1 MTAAVN
7 ILEVIRRE
15 TLDIPQK
22 TAVIE
27 GDQYIGYGELLAAV
41 DQLAAAL
48 QRQGVGPL
56 ARVGL
61 LAEDSIDYVVASL
74 AILALAAVVVPVSPE
89 QTPAERAAV
98 IGAIDL
104 DVLLAEA
111 RLAEAVTTGEALA
124 EGLLRRP
131 FVLAKL
137 TPTGAPPAEFARIN
151 PAFIRFSSG
160 TTGASKG
167 VVLSHQAIIERTDAA
182 DQGLKIRRDD
192 TVLWVLSMSYH
203 FVVTILLFLRRGA
216 TIVLCG
222 QRFPE
227 ALIEGITRQRGTFIY
242 ASPFHYGL
250 LAQSGAVDGAAL
262 NNVRMAVS
270 TAMTLPIEVAE
281 AFRARFGFELTEA
294 YGIIEVG
301 LPFQRLA
308 GAAAQRGS
316 VGRPLPGFE
325 LRLDECDADGVGSI
339 HLRGPGLFDAYYR
352 PWQNREQVCP
362 DGWFATG
369 DLGRVDADGNLFIV
383 GREKA
388 VINFVGMKIFPQEV
402 EDVLNRHPAIRE
414 SLVTG
419 APHPRFG
426 ELPVARIVLRD
437 EAAGT
442 IALDELRRYC
452 YQRLT
457 QFKVPKEFVVV
468 DRLEKTASG
477 KLKRS

>member
-1 MTAAVN
+1 MTAALN
-7 ILEVIRRE
+7 ILDVIRRE
-15 TLDIPQK
+15 TADIPQK
-22 TAVIE
+22 IAIIE
-27 GDQYIGYGELLAAV
+27 GDDHIGYGELLVAV
-41 DQLAAAL
+41 DRLAAAL

-61 LAEDSIDYVVASL
+61 LAEDSIDYIVASL

-98 IGAIDL
+98 IAAIDL

-111 RLAEAVTTGEALA
+111 RLAEAEASGETLGA
-124 EGLLRRP
+124 GILRRQ
-131 FVLAKL
+131 FLLSRL
-137 TPTGAPPAEFARIN
+137 TPAGEPPAEFARIN

-167 VVLSHQAIIERTDAA
+167 VVLSHQAIIERTAAA
-182 DQGLKIRRDD
+182 DQGLKICRDD

-227 ALIEGITRQRGTFIY
+227 ALIDGITRQRGTFIY

-250 LAQSGAVDGAAL
+250 LAQSEAVDGTAL
-262 NNVRMAVS
+262 GNVRMAVS
-270 TAMTLPIEVAE
+270 TAMKLPIEVAE

-308 GAAAQRGS
+308 GEAAQRGS
-316 VGRPLPGFE
+316 VGKPLPGFE
-325 LRLDECDADGVGSI
+325 LRLDECDADGVGAI
-339 HLRGPGLFDAYYR
+339 HIRGPGLFNAYYR
-352 PWQNREQVCP
+352 PWQSREQDCL

-369 DLGRVDADGNLFIV
+369 DLGRVDAQGHLFIV

-402 EDVLNRHPAIRE
+402 EAVLNRHPAIRE
-414 SLVTG
+414 ALVTG

-437 EAAGT
+437 EAAE
-442 IALDELRRYC
+442 IPLDELRRFC
-452 YQRLT
+452 YERLA
-457 QFKVPKEFVVV
+457 QYKVPKEFVVV

-477 KLKRS
+477 KLKRL

>member
-7 ILEVIRRE
+7 ILDVIRRE
-15 TLDIPQK
+15 TADLSERI
-22 TAVIE
+22 AVIE
-27 GDQYIGYGELLAAV
+27 GGERIGYGALLAAV
-41 DQLAAAL
+41 DRLAAAL
-48 QRQGVGPL
+48 QRQGVGRFD
-56 ARVGL
+56 RVGL
-61 LAEDSIDYVVASL
+61 LAEDSIDYIVASL
-74 AILALAAVVVPVSPE
+74 AILARSAVVVPVSPE

-98 IGAIDL
+98 IATIDL

-111 RLAEAVTTGEALA
+111 RFAEVDLSGETLG

-131 FVLAKL
+131 FRFARL
-137 TPTGAPPAEFARIN
+137 TPASAPPAEFARIN

-167 VVLSHQAIIERTDAA
+167 VVLSHQTIVARTDAA
-182 DQGLKIRRDD
+182 DQGLRITRDD

-227 ALIEGITRQRGTFIY
+227 ALIDGITRHRGTFIY

-250 LAQSGAVDGAAL
+250 LARSEAVDEAAL
-262 NNVRMAVS
+262 RNIRMAVS
-270 TAMTLPIEVAE
+270 TAMQLPMAVAE
-281 AFRARFGFELTEA
+281 DFRARFGFELTEA

-301 LPFQRLA
+301 LPFQWRA
-308 GAAAQRGS
+308 GDEPLRGS
-316 VGRPLPGFE
+316 VGKPLPGYE
-325 LRLDECDADGVGSI
+325 IKLADCDAGGVGSI
-339 HLRGPGLFDAYYR
+339 RIRGPGLFDAYYL
-352 PWQNREQVCP
+352 PWQSRAQVCL

-369 DLGRVDADGNLFIV
+369 DLGRIDAAGHLFIV

-402 EDVLNRHPAIRE
+402 EAVLNRHPAIRE

-426 ELPVARIVLRD
+426 ELPVARIVPR
-437 EAAGT
+437 AGPAGD
-442 IALDELRRYC
+442 IPLDEVRRFC
-452 YQRLT
+452 YERLA
-457 QFKVPKEFVVV
+457 QYKVPKEFVVV

-477 KLKRS
+477 KLKRP